1 MAHLGTEH
9 ACVHVRRDTDRL
21 DVAAFKS
28 IMTLVAQC
36 GSN

>member
-1 MAHLGTEH
+1 MAHVGTEH